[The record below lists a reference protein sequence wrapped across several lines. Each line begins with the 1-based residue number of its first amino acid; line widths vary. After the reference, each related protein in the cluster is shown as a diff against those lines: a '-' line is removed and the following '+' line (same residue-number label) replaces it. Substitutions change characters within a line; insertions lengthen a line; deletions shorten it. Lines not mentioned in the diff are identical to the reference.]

1 MKQTREEIVVE
12 GGVIFLFRR
21 AAGKFAHGCKW
32 IVSEAER
39 GGETDLG
46 ETSDFCCALF
56 GHRLFRLVNF
66 LKRIQTFLLQ
76 NEHQFQTVGMIMCV

>member
-1 MKQTREEIVVE
+1 MKKLLLKVGSFSSLEGQPENLLTVVSELCQKQRE
-12 GGVIFLFRR
+12 GG
-21 AAGKFAHGCKW
+21 
-32 IVSEAER
+32 

-76 NEHQFQTVGMIMCV
+76 NEHQF